1 MFQINNLKFKTG
13 RKKTQKKPGDSPG
26 TLVYVG
32 EVQAEPVSIEVMTY
46 SESRLE
52 ENVHASMDDC
62 HPPTEKSTVTW
73 INVNGVHDT
82 SLIDGIGKKFELH
95 PLALEDIVNTT
106 QRPKL
111 EDYEKYLFIV
121 LKMIY
126 YDAATKELQIEQI
139 SLILGPNT
147 VISFQERK
155 GDVFEPVRFRIRSS
169 KGKIRRM
176 SSDYL
181 TYALIDAVVDSYF
194 GVLEQIGDEIEDIE
208 TRVLANP
215 EPEILNTMNKTKRML
230 LNLRKSIWPLR
241 EVISMMQ
248 RDASP
253 LIGKQ
258 VGIFLRDVYDHT
270 IQVIDSVETF
280 RDISSG
286 LMDIYLSN
294 VSNRMNE
301 VMKVLTVIA
310 TVFIPLTFIA
320 GVYGMNFE
328 FMPEL
333 KMRWAYPAL
342 WTLMIGIAVTMFIFF
357 RRKKWF

>member
-1 MFQINNLKFKTG
+1 MSKEAVMRIP
-13 RKKTQKKPGDSPG
+13 RKAGDSPG

-32 EVQAEPVSIEVMTY
+32 EVQAEPVSIEVMAY
-46 SESRLE
+46 SESKLD
-52 ENVHASMDDC
+52 ENVRASLDNC
-62 HPPTEKSTVTW
+62 RPTDEKSTVTW

-82 SLIDGIGKKFELH
+82 SLIDGIGNKFDLH

-111 EDYEKYLFIV
+111 EDYDKYLFIV

-126 YDAATKELQIEQI
+126 YDVGKKELQIEQI

-176 SSDYL
+176 GSDYL
-181 TYALIDAVVDSYF
+181 TYALIDAIVDNYF
-194 GVLEQIGDEIEDIE
+194 GVLEQIGEEIEEIE
-208 TRVLANP
+208 TRVLENP
-215 EPEILNTMNKTKRML
+215 DARILNTVNRTKRML

-248 RDASP
+248 RDESH

-258 VGIFLRDVYDHT
+258 VGVFLRDVYDHT
-270 IQVIDSVETF
+270 IQVIDTVETF

-286 LMDIYLSN
+286 LTDIYLSN

-333 KMRWAYPAL
+333 KMKWAYPAL
-342 WTLMIGIAVTMFIFF
+342 WGVMIGIAVTMFIFF
-357 RRKKWF
+357 RRKKWL